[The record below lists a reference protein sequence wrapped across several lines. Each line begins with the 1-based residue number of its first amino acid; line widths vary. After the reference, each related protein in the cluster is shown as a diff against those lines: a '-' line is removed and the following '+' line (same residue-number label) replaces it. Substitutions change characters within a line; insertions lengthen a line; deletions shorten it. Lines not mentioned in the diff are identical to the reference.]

1 MHEPVQKEHDDSR
14 ISVALGDGEQVKVI
28 VLYINENDS
37 VVDHHLL
44 PHPINRTDRELIAS
58 CERQGTGRRSSSSVS
73 EMY

>member
-44 PHPINRTDRELIAS
+44 PHSINRTDREL
-58 CERQGTGRRSSSSVS
+58 
-73 EMY
+73 